1 MIKISNLSAS
11 YGRHTV
17 FNDVSVCFDT
27 GKVIGILGSNGS
39 GKTTFFNI
47 LYRFLEN
54 YGGTCHGKLQYKASE
69 LQRSNIAYLMQDFYF
84 YPYITGSEYL
94 SLIGSDNDNN
104 PVFKSN
110 NIFELPLDDL
120 VETYSEGMKK
130 KLVLSGLLQLNRDI
144 YLFDEPYSGLDLEG
158 VHILNRLI
166 DKLNEYGKTVLIAS
180 HILDAI
186 KNISDDFYF
195 IHDKSIKR
203 IDDIDQF
210 DYLKWLDKKLDDKL
224 S

>member
-1 MIKISNLSAS
+1 MIELSNLSAS

-17 FNDVSVCFDT
+17 FSDVSICFNT
-27 GKVIGILGSNGS
+27 EQIIGILGSNGS

-54 YGGTCHGKLQYKASE
+54 YGGTCEGKLQFNGRE
-69 LQRSNIAYLMQDFYF
+69 IERSNFAYLMQDFYF

-94 SLIGSDNDNN
+94 SLIRSDTNDK
-104 PVFKSN
+104 PIFKSD
-110 NIFELPLDDL
+110 NIFEIPLDDL

-130 KLVLSGLLQLNRDI
+130 KLALSGLLQLNRDI

-166 DKLNEYGKTVLIAS
+166 NKLKENEKTVLIAS

-186 KNISDDFYF
+186 KNIGDQFYF
-195 IHDKSIKR
+195 IHDRFINK
-203 IDDIDQF
+203 IDNIEEF
-210 DYLKWLDKKLDDKL
+210 DYLKWLDKKLDDKIL
-224 S
+224 